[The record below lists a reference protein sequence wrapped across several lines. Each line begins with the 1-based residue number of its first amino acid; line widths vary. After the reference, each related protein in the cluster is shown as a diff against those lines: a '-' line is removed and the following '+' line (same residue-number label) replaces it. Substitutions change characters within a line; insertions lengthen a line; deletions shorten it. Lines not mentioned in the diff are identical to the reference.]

1 MQTNRMELVWVA
13 LAAVL
18 AFFFVRAGIE
28 KVMGDPAALLPFQE
42 SGLPGWTVYL
52 TAAGEFI
59 GSAALFVPRVRSLG
73 AVLLVLVMIG
83 AAVTNI
89 VNGDVG
95 YVWTNVLLGGGA
107 LVLAWQGRSHLLGN
121 MGRRE
126 HPRVQ

>member
-1 MQTNRMELVWVA
+1 MQRNRSDLVWVA

-28 KVMGDPAALLPFQE
+28 KVIGDPAALLPFQK

-52 TAAGEFI
+52 TAVSEFI
-59 GSAALFVPRVRSLG
+59 GSAALFVPRVRTLG
-73 AVLLVLVMIG
+73 ALLLVFVMTG

-95 YVWTNVLLGGGA
+95 YVWTNVLLGAGA
-107 LVLAWQGRSHLLGN
+107 MLLAWQGRSHLLN
-121 MGRRE
+121 RFRRGDQ
-126 HPRVQ
+126 PG

>member
-59 GSAALFVPRVRSLG
+59 GSAALFVPRVRTPG
-73 AVLLVLVMIG
+73 ALLLVLVMTG

-95 YVWTNVLLGGGA
+95 YLWTNVLLGAGA
-107 LVLAWQGRSHLLGN
+107 MVLAWQGRSHLLN
-121 MGRRE
+121 PLRRDNR
-126 HPRVQ
+126 PG

>member
-1 MQTNRMELVWVA
+1 MQKKRIDLVWLA

-28 KVMGDPAALLPFQE
+28 KVIGEPAALLPFQK

-52 TAAGEFI
+52 TAAFEFI
-59 GSAALFVPRVRSLG
+59 GSVALFVPRVRTLG
-73 AVLLVLVMIG
+73 ALLLVLVMAG

-95 YVWTNVLLGGGA
+95 YVWTNVLLGAGA
-107 LVLAWQGRSHLLGN
+107 LVLAWQGRPHLLT
-121 MGRRE
+121 RRE
-126 HPRVQ
+126 